1 MKRKLLLRLTAYLLA
16 FCGLALFTALLIRE
30 GVQDVGGAL
39 AAAGW
44 GVAAIVAFHLVQI
57 GLDTASW
64 RLVFPRRDRL
74 HFRTTYWMRWIGE
87 SISNLAPAA
96 QLGGDLVR
104 ARLAVVKGVPVAS
117 AAASVLIDIT
127 LGVFTQTIFTLL
139 ALGLL
144 IAATGQS
151 NLWGP
156 AIAGAPIAFAAV
168 GGFYVVQRLGMFRLC
183 AAIISRCSKDPKW
196 QGMMGKGGE
205 IDQTLKAIYSDR
217 KSIAICALFEMMSWF
232 AGAFEVWIGL
242 QALGVGGGF
251 GRGVILEGI
260 GQGLR
265 SAMFFIPGAL
275 GIQEGGYL
283 IVGGLLGIPGETALA
298 LALIRRV
305 RELSLGIPGLVVWQA
320 IEGSRA
326 WKNNAARIADEADN
340 LSADTVSG
348 PPPVSDAG

>member
-1 MKRKLLLRLTAYLLA
+1 MKRKLLLRLTAYLFA
-16 FCGLALFTALLIRE
+16 FCGLALFTVLLIRE
-30 GVQDVGGAL
+30 GAHDVGGAL

-44 GVAAIVAFHLVQI
+44 GVAAIVIFHLVSL
-57 GLDTASW
+57 GLDTMSW
-64 RLVFPRRDRL
+64 RLVFPRQDRL
-74 HFRTTYWMRWIGE
+74 RFRTTYWMRWIGE

-104 ARLAVVKGVPVAS
+104 ARLAVLKGVAVGG

-127 LGVFTQTIFTLL
+127 LGVFTQAIFTFI

-144 IAATGQS
+144 IAATGRS

-156 AIAGAPIAFAAV
+156 AIAGAPLAFAAV
-168 GGFYVVQRLGMFRLC
+168 AGFYAVQRLGMFRLC
-183 AAIISRCSKDPKW
+183 GSIICHCSKDPKW
-196 QGMMGKGGE
+196 RGMMGKGGE
-205 IDQTLKAIYSDR
+205 IDQAIKMVYTDR
-217 KSIAICALFEMMSWF
+217 KSIAVCALFEMTSWF

-242 QALGVGGGF
+242 QALGIGGGF
-251 GRGVILEGI
+251 DHGVILEGV

-265 SAMFFIPGAL
+265 SAMFLIPGAL
-275 GIQEGGYL
+275 GVQEGGYL
-283 IVGGLLGIPGETALA
+283 VVGGLLGIPGETALA

-305 RELSLGIPGLVVWQA
+305 RELVLGIPGLIVWQV

-326 WKNNAARIADEADN
+326 WKNSAARIAEEAGN
-340 LSADTVSG
+340 LATNTVSS